1 MMFATTMTC
10 HADPDTRIAP
20 GRTKMSKATSGRHL
34 RLGAAIAVIV
44 VMLALNWRIVMEAN
58 AAESIGTGVVFSAEQ
73 TEQSAKSQPMLEIG
87 APYWTPSNKE
97 IQRLESALP
106 AFLKRSDGTAKIVRN
121 LPSYRRQYFGYSDHG
136 KKWVLVNSFCEEY
149 WKKDASW
156 RNSAV
161 VVFDG
166 GDSYFRIRYQVL
178 TASFSALE
186 INGES

>member
-1 MMFATTMTC
+1 
-10 HADPDTRIAP
+10 
-20 GRTKMSKATSGRHL
+20 MSKATSERHL

-44 VMLALNWRIVMEAN
+44 VMFALNWRIVMEAN

-73 TEQSAKSQPMLEIG
+73 TEHSAQAQPMLEIR
-87 APYWTPSNKE
+87 APYWTPSDKE
-97 IQRLESALP
+97 IQRLENALP
-106 AFLKRSDGTAKIVRN
+106 AFLKRSDRTAKIARN

-136 KKWVLVNSFCEEY
+136 EKWVLVNSFCEEY
-149 WKKDASW
+149 WKKNAGW

-166 GDSYFRIRYQVL
+166 GDCYFRVRYQVS
-178 TASFSALE
+178 TASFSGLD